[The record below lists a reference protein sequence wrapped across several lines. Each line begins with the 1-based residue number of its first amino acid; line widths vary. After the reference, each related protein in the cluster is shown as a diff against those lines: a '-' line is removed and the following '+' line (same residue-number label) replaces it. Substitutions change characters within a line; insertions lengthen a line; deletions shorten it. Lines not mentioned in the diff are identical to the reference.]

1 MIASSR
7 TPGAQTIGT
16 ALISFD
22 AALDVRD
29 NGTYGHSIRTAFYSV
44 LLGRLMCL
52 SHDELVTLKR
62 AAFLHDIG
70 KIHIPD
76 RILKKTGP
84 LTAGEWKIMRQ
95 HAVMGYAML
104 TSVPGLSK
112 VASIVL
118 AHHERYDGTGYPHR
132 LEGEDIPLGARICA
146 VADCFDALTAT
157 DRSYRQ
163 PLTFPEACDYVASQ
177 RGAHFDP
184 HVVDAF
190 RTVSPR
196 NWRRIEMS
204 LSRAGHRR
212 LQWEAASW
220 ESSVAPGA
228 F

>member
-1 MIASSR
+1 MITSSSA
-7 TPGAQTIGT
+7 TGAQAIGA

-29 NGTYGHSIRTAFYSV
+29 SGTYGHSIRTAFYSV
-44 LLGRLMCL
+44 LLGRLL
-52 SHDELVTLKR
+52 RLPDDELVTLKR
-62 AAFLHDIG
+62 GAFLHDIG
-70 KIHIPD
+70 KVHIPD
-76 RILKKTGP
+76 RILKKSGA
-84 LTAGEWKIMRQ
+84 LTDGEWRIMRH

-104 TSVPGLSK
+104 SSVRGLST

-132 LEGEDIPLGARICA
+132 LEGKDIPLGARICA
-146 VADCFDALTAT
+146 VADCFDALTAS

-163 PLTFPEACDYVASQ
+163 PLTFPEAWDYIGSQ

-190 RTVSPR
+190 RILSPR
-196 NWRRIEMS
+196 DWRRIEMS

-212 LQWEAASW
+212 LRWEAASW
-220 ESSVAPGA
+220 ESTVAPGI